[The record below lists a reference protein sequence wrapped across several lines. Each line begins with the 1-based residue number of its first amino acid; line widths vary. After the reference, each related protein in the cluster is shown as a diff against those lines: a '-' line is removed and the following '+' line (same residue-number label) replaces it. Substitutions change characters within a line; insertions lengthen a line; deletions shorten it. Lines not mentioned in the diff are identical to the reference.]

1 MRLFSNYLF
10 TALIINFFL
19 LASPKEALAQ
29 KEDSSS
35 VEADMA
41 RLSPGS
47 LTELDSMALDI
58 CNCLQQEE
66 KTLRLSLDK
75 AIALLQEAQNK
86 EDLNPK
92 ERLLEVRKIML
103 NTRPF
108 SQCLS
113 EAKKNNI
120 SAASAQELLEIAG
133 DPAVER
139 QKYTDMLNSLLAKN
153 CPDKPGQDIFQ
164 KFNDF
169 GDEMQAFK
177 KRTKE

>member
-1 MRLFSNYLF
+1 MRFLF
-10 TALIINFFL
+10 TALIISFFL

-29 KEDSSS
+29 KEESSS
-35 VEADMA
+35 IEDDMA
-41 RLSPGS
+41 RLSPGA

-120 SAASAQELLEIAG
+120 SAVSAQELLEIAG
-133 DPAVER
+133 EPVVER
-139 QKYTDMLNSLLAKN
+139 QKYANILSSLLAKN
-153 CPDKPGQDIFQ
+153 CPDNHRQEIFQ
-164 KFNDF
+164 KFTDF